1 MNKKGNVM
9 AELCDKNWLRNFVPI
24 YGTSHNVN
32 NLNTKLQGQQKLI
45 SDICLGL
52 SELLILS

>member
-1 MNKKGNVM
+1 M